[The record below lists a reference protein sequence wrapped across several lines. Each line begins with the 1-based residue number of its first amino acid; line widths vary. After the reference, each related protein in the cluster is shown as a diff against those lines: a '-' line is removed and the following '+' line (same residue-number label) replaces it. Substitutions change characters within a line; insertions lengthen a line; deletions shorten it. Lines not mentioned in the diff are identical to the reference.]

1 MTAVTG
7 QALKALCK
15 KMMQKTGENM
25 NCMYAQD
32 KYLDKKTINLYTNYS
47 FGLKAFQGFPRLPVQ
62 T

>member
-1 MTAVTG
+1 
-7 QALKALCK
+7 
-15 KMMQKTGENM
+15 MMQTTGENM
-25 NCMYAQD
+25 NCMHARD